1 MSPRQIGH
9 YEIRTLLG
17 RGGIG
22 EVYGAFDTELER
34 EVAIKTLRPELS
46 LDKGF
51 LERFRAEA
59 TSLARLNHPNITTL
73 YALFRDGDTV
83 CMVMELVRGHT
94 LETMLDRLGK
104 LPVRD
109 SLAVVIQA
117 VMGLR
122 YAHRMGVI
130 HRDIKPSNLMLTEGG
145 SLKIM
150 DFGIARIQ
158 GSQRLTRQGDMV
170 GTLAYASPEQLRGN
184 EGDGRSDQYSLATV
198 LYEMLSGRLPFS
210 AASDYELIRAQV
222 ETVPPPLAPL
232 CGDLDPV
239 VEAALMRALSKSP
252 DERFETVEDL
262 GRALGASALLADA
275 PDIVRDGVWQ
285 SFLTHELRTTRVASP
300 HTTVRATGQGNPG
313 DTVDMVGTADAAET
327 ASREAAHRVTPLFA
341 HPTTLSPAPASART
355 PAPAPISRTTTERI
369 DVPPSPTVVRPVTGK
384 IRSTG
389 NIRNTGNTTASP
401 PHAPARSRL
410 MVVGAACTGL
420 VVAAGALAWV
430 LMRQPESEPTRTVA
444 TVPAQPAPLPQPPV
458 EETPVNLPPISLVPQ
473 PPAPANPSLPGGA
486 PATPAGNASPPDLDG
501 SVAQVLD
508 SGALIVS
515 GKIVNL
521 FSIVG
526 EDGKPAKAM
535 QRYLKDK
542 GNRLQCFAK
551 GKAFQCFANGED
563 IAEHALRSGWARTR
577 AGAPAPYADAEQEAR
592 RARLGVW
599 AT

>member
-83 CMVMELVRGHT
+83 CMVMELVRGQT
-94 LETMLDRLGK
+94 LETMLQRLGK
-104 LPVRD
+104 FPVRD
-109 SLAVVIQA
+109 SLAVIIQA

-122 YAHRMGVI
+122 YAHRAGVI
-130 HRDIKPSNLMLTEGG
+130 HRDIKPSNLMLTDGG
-145 SLKIM
+145 TLKIM

-158 GSQRLTRQGDMV
+158 GSQRLTRQGDVV

-210 AASDYELIRAQV
+210 ATSDYELIRAQV

-232 CGDLDPV
+232 CGDLDPQ
-239 VEAALMRALSKSP
+239 VEGALMQALSKSP
-252 DERFETVEDL
+252 QERFETVEEF

-275 PDIVRDGVWQ
+275 PDIVRDGIWQ
-285 SFLTHELRTTRVASP
+285 AFLAHALQATRVEPP
-300 HTTVRATGQGNPG
+300 HTTVRATGKG
-313 DTVDMVGTADAAET
+313 DAGADTGSVET
-327 ASREAAHRVTPLFA
+327 ASRDADHHATPLFSR
-341 HPTTLSPAPASART
+341 PTTLSPATAPMSRT
-355 PAPAPISRTTTERI
+355 ATATVEAPSSPTAVRPDTGRTTTR
-369 DVPPSPTVVRPVTGK
+369 
-384 IRSTG
+384 
-389 NIRNTGNTTASP
+389 P

-410 MVVGAACTGL
+410 VVIGAAGTGL
-420 VVAAGALAWV
+420 VVAAGVLAWA
-430 LMRQPESEPTRTVA
+430 LMRQSESTPKPTVA
-444 TVPAQPAPLPQPPV
+444 TVPVKPAPLPQPPV
-458 EETPVNLPPISLVPQ
+458 EETPVNLPPIALVPQ
-473 PPAPANPSLPGGA
+473 PPAPAA
-486 PATPAGNASPPDLDG
+486 PTPPANAPPPDLEG

-526 EDGKPAKAM
+526 EDGRPAKAM

-551 GKAFQCFANGED
+551 GKAFQCFADGED

-577 AGAPAPYADAEQEAR
+577 AGAPAPYSAAEQEAR

>member
-94 LETMLDRLGK
+94 LETMLERLGK

-122 YAHRMGVI
+122 FAHRMGVI

-145 SLKIM
+145 ALKIM

-210 AASDYELIRAQV
+210 ATSDYELIRAQV

-232 CGDLDPV
+232 CGDLDPE
-239 VEAALMRALSKSP
+239 VEGALMRALSKSP
-252 DERFETVEDL
+252 EERFETVEDL

-285 SFLTHELRTTRVASP
+285 SFLTHELRATRIASP
-300 HTTVRATGQGNPG
+300 HTTVRATGQG
-313 DTVDMVGTADAAET
+313 DTEGTAGT
-327 ASREAAHRVTPLFA
+327 AGTAGT
-341 HPTTLSPAPASART
+341 TTLSL

-369 DVPPSPTVVRPVTGK
+369 DVPPSPTVVRPVTG
-384 IRSTG
+384 
-389 NIRNTGNTTASP
+389 NIRNTGNTGNTTASP
-401 PHAPARSRL
+401 PHTPARSRL
-410 MVVGAACTGL
+410 VVIGAACTGL

-430 LMRQPESEPTRTVA
+430 LMREPESAPTRTVA
-444 TVPAQPAPLPQPPV
+444 TAPAQPAPLPQPPV

-473 PPAPANPSLPGGA
+473 PPAPASPSLPGGA
-486 PATPAGNASPPDLDG
+486 PTTSSGNASPPDLDG

-577 AGAPAPYADAEQEAR
+577 AGAPAPYSDAEQEAR

>member
-1 MSPRQIGH
+1 MSLRQIGH

-73 YALFRDGDTV
+73 YALFRDGDTT

-94 LETMLDRLGK
+94 LETILQRLGK
-104 LPVRD
+104 LPERD
-109 SLAVVIQA
+109 SLAIVIQA

-122 YAHRMGVI
+122 YAHRVGVI

-145 SLKIM
+145 TLKIM

-158 GSQRLTRQGDMV
+158 GSQRLTRQGDVV

-210 AASDYELIRAQV
+210 ATSDYELIRAQV

-232 CGDLDPV
+232 CGDLHPE
-239 VEAALMRALSKSP
+239 VEGALMRALSKTP
-252 DERFETVEDL
+252 EERFDTVEDL

-285 SFLTHELRTTRVASP
+285 SFLVHELQTTRVAPP
-300 HTTVRATGQGNPG
+300 HTTVTATGRG
-313 DTVDMVGTADAAET
+313 DAERGTAPGAMV
-327 ASREAAHRVTPLFA
+327 SHEAAHRATPLFTPSITPSPA
-341 HPTTLSPAPASART
+341 AVPMPRAATAKTDAPPSRTAARQATGDTAASPAP
-355 PAPAPISRTTTERI
+355 
-369 DVPPSPTVVRPVTGK
+369 
-384 IRSTG
+384 
-389 NIRNTGNTTASP
+389 
-401 PHAPARSRL
+401 APARSRL
-410 MVVGAACTGL
+410 MVFGATGTGV
-420 VVAAGALAWV
+420 VVAAGVLAWV
-430 LMRQPESEPTRTVA
+430 LMHRPEPGPQPTVA
-444 TVPAQPAPLPQPPV
+444 TVPVQPAPSPQPPV

-473 PPAPANPSLPGGA
+473 PPAPANPASPA
-486 PATPAGNASPPDLDG
+486 PATATPALNAPPPDLEG

-526 EDGKPAKAM
+526 EDGRPAKAM

-577 AGAPAPYADAEQEAR
+577 AGAPAPYSAAEQEAR
-592 RARLGVW
+592 RARVGVW

>member
-83 CMVMELVRGHT
+83 CMVMELVRGQT
-94 LETMLDRLGK
+94 LETMLQRLGK
-104 LPVRD
+104 FPVRD
-109 SLAVVIQA
+109 SLAVIIQA

-122 YAHRMGVI
+122 YAHRAGVI
-130 HRDIKPSNLMLTEGG
+130 HRDIKPSNLMLTDGG
-145 SLKIM
+145 TLKIM

-158 GSQRLTRQGDMV
+158 GSQRLTRQGDVV

-210 AASDYELIRAQV
+210 ATSDYELIRAQV

-232 CGDLDPV
+232 CGDLDPQ
-239 VEAALMRALSKSP
+239 VEGALMQALSKSP
-252 DERFETVEDL
+252 QERFETVEEF

-275 PDIVRDGVWQ
+275 PDIVRDGIWQ
-285 SFLTHELRTTRVASP
+285 AFLAHALQTTRVAPP
-300 HTTVRATGQGNPG
+300 HTTVRATGQGDAG
-313 DTVDMVGTADAAET
+313 ADAAQT
-327 ASREAAHRVTPLFA
+327 ASREADHHATPLFSR
-341 HPTTLSPAPASART
+341 PTTLSPAT
-355 PAPAPISRTTTERI
+355 APMSHTATATVEAPSSPTAVRPDTGRTTTR
-369 DVPPSPTVVRPVTGK
+369 
-384 IRSTG
+384 
-389 NIRNTGNTTASP
+389 P

-410 MVVGAACTGL
+410 VVIGAAGTGL
-420 VVAAGALAWV
+420 VVAAGVLAWA
-430 LMRQPESEPTRTVA
+430 LMRQPESAPKPTVA
-444 TVPAQPAPLPQPPV
+444 TVPVKPAPQPQPPV
-458 EETPVNLPPISLVPQ
+458 EETPVNLPPIALVPQ
-473 PPAPANPSLPGGA
+473 PPPPAPTPPANA
-486 PATPAGNASPPDLDG
+486 PPPDLEG

-526 EDGKPAKAM
+526 EDGRPAKAM

-551 GKAFQCFANGED
+551 GKAFQCFADGED

-577 AGAPAPYADAEQEAR
+577 AGAPAPYSAAEQEAR

>member
-94 LETMLDRLGK
+94 LETMLERLGN

-109 SLAVVIQA
+109 SLAVLIQA

-145 SLKIM
+145 TLKIM

-158 GSQRLTRQGDMV
+158 GSQRLTRQGDVV

-198 LYEMLSGRLPFS
+198 LYEMLSGRLPFN
-210 AASDYELIRAQV
+210 ATSDYELIRAQV

-239 VEAALMRALSKSP
+239 VEAALMRALSKAP
-252 DERFETVEDL
+252 EERFETVEDL

-275 PDIVRDGVWQ
+275 PDIVREDVWQ
-285 SFLTHELRTTRVASP
+285 SFLTHELRATRVAPP
-300 HTTVRATGQGNPG
+300 HTTVRATGQGDAA
-313 DTVDMVGTADAAET
+313 DTVDRAATAPH
-327 ASREAAHRVTPLFA
+327 EAGHHVTPLFA
-341 HPTTLSPAPASART
+341 RSTTLSAASA
-355 PAPAPISRTTTERI
+355 PDPAPIARTTTARI
-369 DVPPSPTVVRPVTGK
+369 DMPPSPTAVRPVTA
-384 IRSTG
+384 
-389 NIRNTGNTTASP
+389 NTTASP
-401 PHAPARSRL
+401 PRAPARSRL
-410 MVVGAACTGL
+410 MVVGAAGTGL
-420 VVAAGALAWV
+420 VLTAGALAWV
-430 LMRQPESEPTRTVA
+430 MMRQPESAPKPTVA
-444 TVPAQPAPLPQPPV
+444 SVPAQPAPSPLPPA
-458 EETPVNLPPISLVPQ
+458 EEVPVNLPPISLVPQ
-473 PPAPANPSLPGGA
+473 PPAPA
-486 PATPAGNASPPDLDG
+486 TPSPPDLEG
-501 SVAQVLD
+501 SVGQVLD

-542 GNRLQCFAK
+542 GNQLQCFAK

-577 AGAPAPYADAEQEAR
+577 AGAPAPYADAEQQAR